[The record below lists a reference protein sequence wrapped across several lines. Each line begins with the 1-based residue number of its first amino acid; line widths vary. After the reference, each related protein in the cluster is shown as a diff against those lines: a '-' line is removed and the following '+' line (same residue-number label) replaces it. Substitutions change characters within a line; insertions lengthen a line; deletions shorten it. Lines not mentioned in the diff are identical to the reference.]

1 MLRNTPETYGLVTKC
16 LHWGIAIGIIG
27 MLWLGWWMVGLSY
40 YDAWY
45 NRGLALHRALG
56 MMVLGLACLLLLW
69 KLISPSP
76 GLQKKLK
83 PWEKLGAH
91 MGHGLLLLAM
101 FAIPITG
108 YLISTSAGKG
118 FSMFGLFEIPAL
130 LPKSKATR
138 DMAITAHYT
147 LAYGLIAVIVLH
159 AGAAIKHQII
169 NKDGTLKRML

>member
-1 MLRNTPETYGLVTKC
+1 MLRNTPERYGLVTKC
-16 LHWGIAIGIIG
+16 LHWGIALGIIG
-27 MLWLGWWMVGLSY
+27 ILWLGWWMVGLSY

-76 GLQKKLK
+76 GLQKELT

-91 MGHGLLLLAM
+91 MAHGLLLLAM
-101 FAIPITG
+101 FAIPISG
-108 YLISTSAGKG
+108 YVISTAAGKG

-130 LPKSKATR
+130 LPKSEATR
-138 DMAITAHYT
+138 DLAIAAHYYI
-147 LAYGLIAVIVLH
+147 AYGLIAVIVLH

-169 NKDGTLKRML
+169 DKHGTLKRML